1 MLSSRCMVTMTLCS
15 ALGIVVD
22 KVYIKDLVR
31 RKNAII
37 SHTQQRQGFSLM
49 FRSNNILLLSLTR
62 RVLMMPR
69 QHVASTSIEVL
80 WHNYSSAILWDRN
93 DLSLAK
99 VTRHFEAFSL
109 PVFHGRGMVLRLKYS
124 CFYIHVLLQVRQQ
137 ADAILSSG
145 PLMKMT
151 KDLCQNQS
159 WIPLFTSFYCANNG
173 LLFAFIS
180 QSDSP
185 LGSTY
190 NDI

>member
-1 MLSSRCMVTMTLCS
+1 MVTMTLCS

-80 WHNYSSAILWDRN
+80 
-93 DLSLAK
+93 
-99 VTRHFEAFSL
+99 
-109 PVFHGRGMVLRLKYS
+109 
-124 CFYIHVLLQVRQQ
+124 
-137 ADAILSSG
+137 
-145 PLMKMT
+145 
-151 KDLCQNQS
+151 
-159 WIPLFTSFYCANNG
+159 
-173 LLFAFIS
+173 
-180 QSDSP
+180 
-185 LGSTY
+185 
-190 NDI
+190 